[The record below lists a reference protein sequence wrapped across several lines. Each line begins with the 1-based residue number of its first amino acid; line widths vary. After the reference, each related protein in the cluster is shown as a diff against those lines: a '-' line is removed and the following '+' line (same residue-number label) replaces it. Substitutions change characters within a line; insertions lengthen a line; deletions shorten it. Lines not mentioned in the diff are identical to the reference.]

1 MAKLPTPDRGQPID
15 VAYIYQIV
23 DAINDISSQISS
35 ATYKYASIATP
46 NGGTQNTLITDTK
59 VVGGT
64 IDIYST
70 LTDVTPG
77 LTVDKSFNFGAGEF
91 KYPPIVTATPVLTS
105 QSQNGS
111 NLSVTIKQITTSRVD
126 LSVTFFGT
134 GKAALK
140 INLIAIG
147 IPL

>member
-1 MAKLPTPDRGQPID
+1 MAKLPTPDRGQPLD
-15 VAYIYQIV
+15 VSYIYQIV
-23 DAINDISSQISS
+23 DAINDISEQVST
-35 ATYKYASIATP
+35 ATYKYASIGSTS
-46 NGGTQNTLITDTK
+46 GTENVLITDTK
-59 VVGGT
+59 VVAGT
-64 IDIYST
+64 VDIYST

-77 LTVDKSFNFGAGEF
+77 LTVDKSFSFGTGEF

-140 INLIAIG
+140 LNLIAIG
-147 IPL
+147 LPL

>member
-1 MAKLPTPDRGQPID
+1 MAKLPTPDRGQPLD
-15 VAYIYQIV
+15 VSYIYQIV
-23 DAINDISSQISS
+23 DAVNDLSSQVSS
-35 ATYKYASIATP
+35 ATYRYASIDTSSGP
-46 NGGTQNTLITDTK
+46 QNSLITDTK
-59 VVGGT
+59 IVAGT
-64 IDIYST
+64 VDIYST

-77 LTVDKSFNFGAGEF
+77 LTVDKSFNFSAGEF

-105 QSQNGS
+105 QSQSGS

-140 INLIAIG
+140 LNIIAIG
-147 IPL
+147 LPL

>member
-1 MAKLPTPDRGQPID
+1 MAKLPTPDRGQPLD
-15 VAYIYQIV
+15 VSYIYQVV
-23 DAINDISSQISS
+23 DAVNELSEQVST
-35 ATYKYASIATP
+35 ATYKYASI
-46 NGGTQNTLITDTK
+46 GTNAGPQNALITDTK
-59 VVGGT
+59 IVAST

-77 LTVDKSFNFGAGEF
+77 LTVDKSFNFSAGEF

-111 NLSVTIKQITTSRVD
+111 NLSVTIKNITTSRVD

-140 INLIAIG
+140 LNLIAIG
-147 IPL
+147 LPL

>member
-1 MAKLPTPDRGQPID
+1 MSKIPTPDRGQPLD
-15 VAYIYQIV
+15 VSYIYQIV
-23 DAINDISSQISS
+23 DAVNDISSQVSS
-35 ATYKYASIATP
+35 ATYKYASI
-46 NGGTQNTLITDTK
+46 GTSSGPENVLITDTK
-59 VVGGT
+59 VVAGT
-64 IDIYST
+64 VDIYST

-77 LTVDKSFNFGAGEF
+77 LTVDKSFNFSAGEF

-105 QSQNGS
+105 QSQSGS
-111 NLSVTIKQITTSRVD
+111 NLSVTVKQVTTSRVE

-140 INLIAIG
+140 LNVIAIG

>member
-1 MAKLPTPDRGQPID
+1 MAKLPTPDRGQPLD
-15 VAYIYQIV
+15 VSYIYQVV
-23 DAINDISSQISS
+23 DAINDISEQIST
-35 ATYKYASIATP
+35 ATYKYASIGSTS
-46 NGGTQNTLITDTK
+46 GTENVLITDTK
-59 VVGGT
+59 VVAGT
-64 IDIYST
+64 VDIYST

-77 LTVDKSFNFGAGEF
+77 LTVDKSFSFGTGEF

-126 LSVTFFGT
+126 MSVTFFGT

-140 INLIAIG
+140 LNLIAIG
-147 IPL
+147 LPL

>member
-1 MAKLPTPDRGQPID
+1 MAKIPTPDRGQPID
-15 VAYIYQIV
+15 VSYIYQIV
-23 DAINDISSQISS
+23 DAVNDLSSQVSS
-35 ATYKYASIATP
+35 ATYRYTSVDTP
-46 NGGTQNTLITDTK
+46 SGTQNSLITDTK
-59 VVGGT
+59 IVAGYV
-64 IDIYST
+64 DIYSS

-77 LTVDKSFNFGAGEF
+77 LTVDKSFNFSAGEF

-111 NLSVTIKQITTSRVD
+111 NLSVTIKQVTTSRVD

-140 INLIAIG
+140 LNVIAIG
-147 IPL
+147 LPL

>member
-1 MAKLPTPDRGQPID
+1 MAKLPTPDRGQPLD
-15 VAYIYQIV
+15 VSYIYQVV
-23 DAINDISSQISS
+23 DAINDISEQIST
-35 ATYKYASIATP
+35 ATYKYASIGSTS
-46 NGGTQNTLITDTK
+46 GTENVLITDTK
-59 VVGGT
+59 VVAGT
-64 IDIYST
+64 VDIYST

-77 LTVDKSFNFGAGEF
+77 LTVDKSFSFGTGEF

-140 INLIAIG
+140 LNLIAIG
-147 IPL
+147 LPL

>member
-1 MAKLPTPDRGQPID
+1 MSKIPTPDRGQPLD
-15 VAYIYQIV
+15 VSYIYQIV
-23 DAINDISSQISS
+23 DAVNDISSQVSS
-35 ATYKYASIATP
+35 ATYKYASI
-46 NGGTQNTLITDTK
+46 GTSSGPENVLITDTK
-59 VVGGT
+59 VVAGT
-64 IDIYST
+64 VDIYST

-77 LTVDKSFNFGAGEF
+77 LTVDKSFSFSAGEF

-105 QSQNGS
+105 QSQSGS
-111 NLSVTIKQITTSRVD
+111 NLSVTVKQVTTSRVE

-140 INLIAIG
+140 LNVIAIG

>member
-1 MAKLPTPDRGQPID
+1 MAKLPTPDRGQPLD
-15 VAYIYQIV
+15 VSYIYQIV

-64 IDIYST
+64 VDIYST

-77 LTVDKSFNFGAGEF
+77 LTVDKSFSFGAGEF

-105 QSQNGS
+105 QSQSGS

-140 INLIAIG
+140 LNLIAIG
-147 IPL
+147 IPN